1 MARPRESRLEEF
13 VARPRRAVW
22 VLALPMMTGML
33 FHTLY
38 AVVDTA
44 FVGRLGPEALAAI
57 TFVGPLFFV
66 AIALSSGLA
75 TGITAAVA
83 QAIGREDAAAAD
95 RIASNGLVLGLGLG
109 VAFGL
114 AGLLLGPAL
123 VRLLGA
129 EGATVDQGWAYFQL
143 LALGMPLFFFS
154 SVLRAV
160 LTGEG
165 DAKTPMV
172 IMAISTVVNLVL
184 DPLLIFTAGMG
195 IKGAALATILAQILA
210 TAIFSWLVLVR
221 RRTFTRFRVS
231 LMAPDLPVI
240 MRILRVGLPTTVS
253 ALVMSAGMMLCNWL
267 LAHFGQITVA
277 GYGAGT
283 RVDMMVSMPLLGLS
297 SGAIAVIGMF
307 AGARRADL
315 VRSTTL
321 YTYRWALI
329 LGLSFGCT
337 AWLASGLVMRLF
349 TQDAAAIEVGRVYL
363 GYMVFAYPLMAL
375 GMTSG
380 RVLQGLGYGLPA
392 LVITTV
398 RVLLVGVPVA
408 YVAVLLFDG
417 PVTSVWLA
425 FIAGGCCSVVLGLG
439 WVYQLVWRKD
449 PTARAAVA

>member
-1 MARPRESRLEEF
+1 
-13 VARPRRAVW
+13 VW

>member
-1 MARPRESRLEEF
+1 
-13 VARPRRAVW
+13 
-22 VLALPMMTGML
+22 
-33 FHTLY
+33 
-38 AVVDTA
+38 
-44 FVGRLGPEALAAI
+44 
-57 TFVGPLFFV
+57 
-66 AIALSSGLA
+66 
-75 TGITAAVA
+75 
-83 QAIGREDAAAAD
+83 
-95 RIASNGLVLGLGLG
+95 
-109 VAFGL
+109 
-114 AGLLLGPAL
+114 
-123 VRLLGA
+123 
-129 EGATVDQGWAYFQL
+129 
-143 LALGMPLFFFS
+143 
-154 SVLRAV
+154 
-160 LTGEG
+160 
-165 DAKTPMV
+165 MV